1 MCINFLRLHIKNIQS
16 LKPILKSLQTEPP
29 HQPPS
34 LSLFPCQDSVPFIK
48 KGDVIGCALDLTVP
62 IITFYVNGRQVNGAF
77 TGFNLDGM
85 FFPVVSASAKLR

>member
-1 MCINFLRLHIKNIQS
+1 MTQ
-16 LKPILKSLQTEPP
+16 
-29 HQPPS
+29 
-34 LSLFPCQDSVPFIK
+34 QDSVPWIK

-85 FFPVVSASAKLR
+85 FFPVVSASAKLRYDDVYCYRP

>member
-1 MCINFLRLHIKNIQS
+1 MPSHPCHHFLSFL
-16 LKPILKSLQTEPP
+16 
-29 HQPPS
+29 
-34 LSLFPCQDSVPFIK
+34 QDSVPLIK

-85 FFPVVSASAKLR
+85 FFPVVSASAKLRCGSLTTYRDIAEHCRPK

>member
-1 MCINFLRLHIKNIQS
+1 MIYVSSC
-16 LKPILKSLQTEPP
+16 E
-29 HQPPS
+29 
-34 LSLFPCQDSVPFIK
+34 CVDQDSEPLIK

>member
-1 MCINFLRLHIKNIQS
+1 MNHTL
-16 LKPILKSLQTEPP
+16 PIASRPP
-29 HQPPS
+29 FHPFPS
-34 LSLFPCQDSVPFIK
+34 LFQESVPLIK

-85 FFPVVSASAKLR
+85 FFPVVSASAKLRWGVLVSLPAEGVKLLS

>member
-1 MCINFLRLHIKNIQS
+1 MQFILHERTCP
-16 LKPILKSLQTEPP
+16 LTLHLPI
-29 HQPPS
+29 
-34 LSLFPCQDSVPFIK
+34 QDSVPYIK

-85 FFPVVSASAKLR
+85 FFPVVSASAKLRCVPVAYLEVYT